1 MLYLPSDS
9 CNCQSATFVMAL
21 RMSRRFKRGERS
33 VASGP
38 GSSGWLPAAAS
49 SSIDCAACA
58 GGFWHGA
65 RRERA
70 TIVNATIVNATSNA
84 EFFIGPSGLCKKG
97 LPAFHYDFQ
106 LTHILG
112 AELRKRRAHWTRSE
126 AKDVHHFLH
135 DRNLVS
141 LSASAKFIE
150 REHVS
155 VHQTH
160 QGGRIT
166 RGSSLMKLQRQ
177 LWSHRCNARSVAAN
191 ADAVVPGHTIVTR
204 SANPM
209 QSIANAVDNLLV
221 SPQVALAVFPTRQRG
236 NTLCQLFNPCRA
248 RVHPIAAVNE
258 QPQRCGT
265 TDLRIVTG
273 QTLVVGIGIIR
284 RQSQDGIGP
293 CPR

>member
-1 MLYLPSDS
+1 MLYLPSAS
-9 CNCQSATFVMAL
+9 CNCQSATFFMAL
-21 RMSRRFKRGERS
+21 RMSRRFKRGEIS

-49 SSIDCAACA
+49 SSAARSSADCAACA

-65 RRERA
+65 KRERA
-70 TIVNATIVNATSNA
+70 IIVNATSNG

-97 LPAFHYDFQ
+97 LPAFQYDFH
-106 LTHILG
+106 LAHILG
-112 AELRKRRAHWTRSE
+112 AKLRKRRAHWTRSE
-126 AKDVHHFLH
+126 TKDVHHFLH

-141 LSASAKFIE
+141 LSVSSKFIE

-160 QGGRIT
+160 QDYRIT
-166 RGSSLMKLQRQ
+166 RGSSLMKAQGK
-177 LWSHRCNARSVAAN
+177 LWSDRCNARGVAAN
-191 ADAVVPGHTIVTR
+191 ADAVVPGYTIVAR

-236 NTLCQLFNPCRA
+236 NARGQLFNPCWA
-248 RVHPIAAVNE
+248 RVHPIAAVNN
-258 QPQRCGT
+258 QPQWSRAT
-265 TDLRIVTG
+265 YISIVTG
-273 QTLVVGIGIIR
+273 QT
-284 RQSQDGIGP
+284 
-293 CPR
+293 